1 MSDKDKVEKILE
13 DFNDV
18 FADIFN
24 TLIFKKKFLK
34 EDQLYPSSTESICK
48 AATENSLEQRRDI
61 LKMYMENSFQILSI
75 GIENQ
80 ASQDKYMPIRI
91 MGYDYTAYREM
102 ISNKRKLIPV
112 ITIVLNFTDKKW
124 SNAKSIH
131 ELLKLPDE
139 LKDVVSNYHIMVY
152 DIAYLDDD
160 TIESF
165 TSDFRLIARFFKYK
179 RLGLSADE
187 FFNSEDTVSH
197 IEAFLDFLTVF
208 TKDTRYRELTYAI
221 KAKTKEGE
229 LTKLCYYYDTIEQRG
244 ITKGISQ
251 GISLGIERGR
261 RQAISSLFQSGIITL
276 SQACE
281 QLNISEEEFLSLE
294 PEYQN

>member
-229 LTKLCYYYDTIEQRG
+229 LTKLCYYY
-244 ITKGISQ
+244 
-251 GISLGIERGR
+251 L
-261 RQAISSLFQSGIITL
+261 
-276 SQACE
+276 
-281 QLNISEEEFLSLE
+281 
-294 PEYQN
+294 